1 MSTHYPQHM
10 AVIDWLAGI
19 PMQYFEEGVFK
30 DLPHPSA
37 TKKMP
42 HFYVDGIYRRAPIA
56 LRYRLARVG
65 KNVIAVNN
73 LREAGMVESTA
84 GFGEYLTEW
93 IEP

>member
-1 MSTHYPQHM
+1 MSTHYPQHE
-10 AVIDWLAGI
+10 AVTDWLAGI

-65 KNVIAVNN
+65 KNVVAVNN
-73 LREAGMVESTA
+73 LREAELIESTS
-84 GFGEYLTEW
+84 GFGGYLTEW
-93 IEP
+93 IDL